1 MAQDTE
7 ALAASAT
14 LSERVEERQAGPCRL
29 LTLHSPVEDVVSI
42 RGSFL
47 AQPDF
52 KEGEELIQ
60 DLTVSLLDKGTR
72 KRDRFAIAD
81 LLEHRGAQLRF
92 SSDGLRVR
100 FSGRALRDDLPEVLA
115 VLGEQLIEPLF
126 DEAEFAKAKA
136 QQAAALRHSLE
147 STGAQAS
154 GALSRLLYS
163 EAHPNYTRPAEDE
176 LSRLQEIGP
185 DQILQYHTN
194 HFGSN
199 GLVLVLAGDIDAE
212 RAEEV
217 VRERFGTW
225 SPHRAEPVFDA
236 LASPRDITRAEVF
249 MPDKSNIDV
258 RMGHPLS
265 VLRSDPEYPR
275 LYVGNYVLG
284 GNFSARLMA
293 TVRDEMGLT
302 YGIHSALSGIS
313 SLHTGH
319 WHVSVT
325 LSQGTVEQGM
335 EATMDQM
342 RRFVEAGITSD
353 ELEEKMTTITGTY
366 KVGLGT
372 TGGLAATLLYH
383 AEQGFDIGYIDRY
396 PLEIGALTLDEVNEA
411 IRTHLHPED
420 VRIALAGTF

>member
-1 MAQDTE
+1 MAQDVA
-7 ALAASAT
+7 ALEASAS
-14 LSERVEERQAGPCRL
+14 LSERVEERQVGSCRL
-29 LTLHSPVEDVVSI
+29 LTLHSPVEDVVSF
-42 RGSFL
+42 RGSFF

-52 KEGEELIQ
+52 GSGEELVQ

-81 LLEHRGAQLRF
+81 LLENRGAQLRF

-100 FSGRALRDDLPEVLA
+100 FSGRALREDLTEVLA
-115 VLGEQLIEPLF
+115 VLGEQLLEPLF
-126 DEAEFAKAKA
+126 DEAEFVKARA
-136 QQAAALRHSLE
+136 QLTAALRHSLE

-154 GALSRLLYS
+154 GALSRLLYAK
-163 EAHPNYTRPAEDE
+163 AHPNHTRSAEAE

-185 DQILQYHTN
+185 EQIRQYHTR

-199 GLVLVLAGDIDAE
+199 DLLLVLSGDVDAE
-212 RAEEV
+212 RAEHV
-217 VRERFGTW
+217 VRESLGAW
-225 SPHRAEPVFDA
+225 APHQAAPPFDVQ
-236 LASPRDITRAEVF
+236 ASPQGVERTEVF

-258 RMGHPLS
+258 RMGHSLS
-265 VLRSDPEYPR
+265 VRRSDPDYLR

-313 SLHTGH
+313 SLYAGH

-325 LSQGTVEQGM
+325 LSQGAVERGM

-342 RRFVEAGITSD
+342 RQFVEEGIRAD
-353 ELEEKMTTITGTY
+353 ELDEKQTTINGSY

-372 TGGLAATLLYH
+372 TGGLAAVLLHH
-383 AEQGFDIGYIDRY
+383 AEQGFDAGYIDQY
-396 PLEIGALTLDEVNEA
+396 PLEVNALTLDEVNEA
-411 IRTHLHPED
+411 IRTHFHPEHMR
-420 VRIALAGTF
+420 VALAGTF